1 MGKPKQ
7 PHTGTP
13 VISNR
18 KAYYNYSIGEELE
31 AGIVLCGCEVKMVRQ
46 GSFSLQEAY
55 CDFRDGE
62 LWLVGSHIPE
72 YPQASTHV
80 SLDPLRRRKL
90 LLKRQELK
98 RLRRKIIEKG
108 TTIVPLKAYFVRG
121 KVKVLIGLATGK
133 RQYDKREAIKQRDL
147 KREQSRIRK

>member
-80 SLDPLRRRKL
+80 SLDPLRRRK
-90 LLKRQELK
+90 
-98 RLRRKIIEKG
+98 IIEKG

-133 RQYDKREAIKQRDL
+133 RQYDKRETIKQRDL